1 MTTRFT
7 AALIRFLRAGWACLL
22 ADEQRGRGVGFY
34 LR

>member
-1 MTTRFT
+1 MS
-7 AALIRFLRAGWACLL
+7 ALIRFLRAGWEYLL